1 MRRLAGL
8 LVVPLLLLTAACG
21 GNDKGSDSASA
32 SASTNGFP
40 AITAGEKFGEKPT
53 ISKGVGDPPK
63 ELKTKVISEGDGATL
78 KNGDAIQVNYLGQAW
93 DSTKPFDN
101 SFDRKQPFDL
111 TLGAGMVIK
120 GWDQGLV
127 GKKVGS
133 RVELII
139 PPDLGYGAQGQ
150 GDIKPNATLV
160 FVVDVLKATQI
171 PASAKG
177 TVVPQNDADL
187 PKVGTNTDGKAPSVK
202 IPKTDPPTK
211 LVSNYVLESKGEV
224 IKATDSVVV
233 NYVGQLWKD
242 GKTFDSTYTQGKTQ
256 TFPLAQVTL
265 KGLKNGLVGKKIG
278 SRVLLVIPPDQA
290 FGDKAQQTI
299 PAKSTLVFAVDL
311 LAKM

>member
-53 ISKGVGDPPK
+53 LSKGVGDPPK

>member
-1 MRRLAGL
+1 MRRLAAL

-21 GNDKGSDSASA
+21 GDGKGSDSASK
-32 SASTNGFP
+32 NGFP
-40 AITAGEKFGEKPT
+40 AITAGAKFGEKPT
-53 ISKGVGDPPK
+53 LSKGQGDPPK
-63 ELKTKVISEGDGATL
+63 ELKTQVISEGDGAKL

-127 GKKVGS
+127 GQKVGS
-133 RVELII
+133 RVELVI

-150 GDIKPNATLV
+150 GADIKPNATLV

-171 PASAKG
+171 PTSAKG
-177 TVVPQNDADL
+177 TAVAQDNVDL

-202 IPKTDPPTK
+202 IPEKTDPPKK
-211 LVSNYVLESKGEV
+211 LVSNYILESNGDV
-224 IKATDSVVV
+224 IKETDSVVV
-233 NYVGQLWKD
+233 NYVGLLWKD
-242 GKTFDSTYTQGKTQ
+242 GKTFDSTYAQGKTQ

-265 KGLKNGLVGKKIG
+265 KGLKNGLIGKKIG

-290 FGDKAQQTI
+290 FGDKAQQSI
-299 PAKSTLVFAVDL
+299 PAKSTLVFTVDL

>member
-8 LVVPLLLLTAACG
+8 LVVPLLLLSAVACG
-21 GNDKGSDSASA
+21 DDKASDSAS
-32 SASTNGFP
+32 SKGDP
-40 AITAGEKFGEKPT
+40 AITAGAKFGEKPT
-53 ISKGVGDPPK
+53 LAKGEGDPPK
-63 ELKTKVISEGDGATL
+63 ELKTDVISEGDGAAL

-111 TLGAGMVIK
+111 TLGAGMVIQ
-120 GWDQGLV
+120 GWDKGLV
-127 GKKVGS
+127 GQKVGS
-133 RVELII
+133 RVQLVI

-160 FVVDVLKATQI
+160 FVVDIVKATQI
-171 PASAKG
+171 PKSAEG
-177 TVVPQNDADL
+177 TKVAQDNVDL

-202 IPKTDPPTK
+202 IPKSDPPKK

-224 IKATDSVVV
+224 VKETDSVVV

-242 GKTFDSTYTQGKTQ
+242 GKTFDSTYQTGKTQ

-265 KGLKNGLVGKKIG
+265 KGLKSGLVGKKVG

-290 FGDKAQQTI
+290 FGDQEQQAI
-299 PAKSTLVFAVDL
+299 PKNSTLVFAVDL